1 MENERLVFKFYKSYF
16 DTAKLLDDKNRLAF
30 YDALLEK
37 QFNFI
42 EPTLTGLAELVYV
55 SQKHNI
61 DSQVNGWLEK
71 IKSMGIEPPATP
83 PATPPALQL
92 EKKYKNK
99 KKKKDE
105 YKIEYNSD
113 VIFIFDSI
121 KNLFDEKYMN
131 DSCKKTIDKLLKSYS
146 KEDIVKAIKWAKN
159 DSFWNSNFLS
169 VSKLLTKDKS
179 GVKYIDVFFAKS
191 KLENKN
197 PIEPEYKTDMFFANG
212 QWHKKTPM
220 QKYH

>member
-92 EKKYKNK
+92 EKKYKKK

-146 KEDIVKAIKWAKN
+146 KEDIIKAIKWAKN

-179 GVKYIDVFFAKS
+179 DVKYIDVFLAKS
-191 KLENKN
+191 KVGNKQS
-197 PIEPEYKTDMFFANG
+197 EPEDKTGMFFING
-212 QWHKKTPM
+212 EWRKKTPM
-220 QKYH
+220 QKYQ

>member
-179 GVKYIDVFFAKS
+179 DVKYIDVFLAKS
-191 KLENKN
+191 KVGNKQS
-197 PIEPEYKTDMFFANG
+197 EPEDKTDMFFANG

-220 QKYH
+220 QKYQ

>member
-92 EKKYKNK
+92 EKKYK

-146 KEDIVKAIKWAKN
+146 KEDIIKAIKWAKN

-179 GVKYIDVFFAKS
+179 DVKYIDVFFAKS

-197 PIEPEYKTDMFFANG
+197 PIEPEDKTDMFFANG
-212 QWHKKTPM
+212 EWKKKTPM
-220 QKYH
+220 PKYQ

>member
-1 MENERLVFKFYKSYF
+1 MENKRLVFKFYKSYF

-71 IKSMGIEPPATP
+71 IKSMGIEPPAIP
-83 PATPPALQL
+83 PAIPPALQL
-92 EKKYKNK
+92 EKKYKY
-99 KKKKDE
+99 KKKDE

-146 KEDIVKAIKWAKN
+146 KEDIIKAIKWAKN

-179 GVKYIDVFFAKS
+179 DVKYIDVFLAKS
-191 KLENKN
+191 KVCNKQSG
-197 PIEPEYKTDMFFANG
+197 PEDKTDMFFANG
-212 QWHKKTPM
+212 EWKKKTPM
-220 QKYH
+220 QKYQ